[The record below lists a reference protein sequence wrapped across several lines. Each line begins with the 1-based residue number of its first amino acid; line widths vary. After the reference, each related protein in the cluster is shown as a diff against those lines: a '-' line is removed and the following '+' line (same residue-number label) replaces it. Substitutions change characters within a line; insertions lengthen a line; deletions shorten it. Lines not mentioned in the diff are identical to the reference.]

1 MKKQIFRFTP
11 GSKKPPTTPA
21 DASTAPEEHLVDE
34 ASVKII
40 AEYERRERE
49 RAEEMRRC
57 EQEALQEQKKPVQE
71 ASLETW
77 LEYYRLLD
85 QKKKAEAHASPQ
97 SDL

>member
-21 DASTAPEEHLVDE
+21 DASTAPEEPLVDV

-49 RAEEMRRC
+49 RAEEKRRC
-57 EQEALQEQKKPVQE
+57 DQEALQEQKKPAEE
-71 ASLETW
+71 ASLQNW
-77 LEYYRLLD
+77 LEYYRLEE
-85 QKKKAEAHASPQ
+85 KKKADAHAAPQ